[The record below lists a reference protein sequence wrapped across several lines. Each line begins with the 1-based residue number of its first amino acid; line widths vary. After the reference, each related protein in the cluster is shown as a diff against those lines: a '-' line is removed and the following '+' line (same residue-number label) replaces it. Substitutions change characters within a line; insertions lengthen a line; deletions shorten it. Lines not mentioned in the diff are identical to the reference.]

1 MSPFRDAV
9 EYGVP
14 AVMTAHILYPQLDPE
29 APATLSVPI
38 LQGLLRDDLGFQGI
52 VISDAI
58 EMRALSDKYGP
69 VDIVK
74 KAIEAGVDLV
84 LINSYHDTFAI
95 QESILEFFNS
105 GEITEEDINIGLRR
119 ILRIKHQ
126 YGLLKNYNIK

>member
-1 MSPFRDAV
+1 
-9 EYGVP
+9 
-14 AVMTAHILYPQLDPE
+14 
-29 APATLSVPI
+29 
-38 LQGLLRDDLGFQGI
+38 
-52 VISDAI
+52 
-58 EMRALSDKYGP
+58 MRALSDKYGP

-126 YGLLKNYNIK
+126 YGLLKNYNIKWENNLSIVKKRKLVT